1 MLPCTDTSRNQ
12 VSEPYLILSH
22 LGRILA
28 LHVCQFFHGYIL
40 IIVLLGIYVMAG
52 ISVGLL
58 SSSENLEDLC
68 LERTKRK
75 KK

>member
-1 MLPCTDTSRNQ
+1 
-12 VSEPYLILSH
+12 
-22 LGRILA
+22 
-28 LHVCQFFHGYIL
+28 
-40 IIVLLGIYVMAG
+40 MAG

-75 KK
+75 KNSNHCSINFGWLARVRVIHCHVGFIKLLSAS